1 MVTLMVRPYHSNG
14 VLAGQLRTLCS
25 CMVSCVF
32 VLRLAGRRGHWQL
45 GERRFFFFL
54 PPAGAR
60 TQFSFLCPVC
70 VMLRLLHELRAAQR
84 AVCKHQR
91 WFSAAAAGNNDF
103 LRKYSSATPSGSR
116 KFLLLTPE
124 LAESTA
130 SCIAETFSNKD
141 EAFTWALNLKRH
153 HWHSLTI
160 PFIERAANGGCSIM
174 PCRSRLAG
182 GPAPKSRAIFLG
194 ITLTQ

>member
-1 MVTLMVRPYHSNG
+1 L
-14 VLAGQLRTLCS
+14 
-25 CMVSCVF
+25 
-32 VLRLAGRRGHWQL
+32 
-45 GERRFFFFL
+45 
-54 PPAGAR
+54 
-60 TQFSFLCPVC
+60 QFSFLCPVC

-174 PCRSRLAG
+174 PRWWPCPKEPRHLSGNHAHAMNCRPSLCTYSLPPFPSPSLS
-182 GPAPKSRAIFLG
+182 GPCQPPSLS
-194 ITLTQ
+194 L